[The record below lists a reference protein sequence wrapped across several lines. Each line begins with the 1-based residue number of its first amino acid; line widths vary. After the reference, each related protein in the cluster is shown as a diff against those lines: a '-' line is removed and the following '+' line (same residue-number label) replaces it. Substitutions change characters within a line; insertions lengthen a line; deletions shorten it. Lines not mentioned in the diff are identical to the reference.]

1 MIFLALAPIVHT
13 HAENYKIYGYV
24 YLPDREPASFTTISV
39 EGTSTGTTAREDGYY
54 ELKFSTTDSAKVK
67 FYILGCKPYIYNI
80 TPKTRKSIQK
90 MVYLE
95 DDAIVMKDVEVT
107 DFAKQSTSMNKI
119 DVSKMDV
126 MPSINGGIEGLIST
140 YAGVSN
146 RNELSSQY
154 SVRGGNYDENSV
166 YVNDIE
172 VYRPLLIRTGEQEGL
187 SFINPDMVEAVEF
200 SAGGYGATYGDKMSS
215 VLDIKYKKPKRFEA
229 SVAGSLLGAQGHIGH
244 STKSGKFTQLHGI
257 RYKSSDYMFNTLD
270 TKGTYDQ
277 KFLDY
282 QTYLTFNFAKKWE
295 IDFLGNFS
303 RNIYN
308 NIPESRT
315 TTYGTISDVRT
326 FRMYFDGQ
334 EKDIFQTEFGALTLR
349 YSPINSLNLKLIAS
363 AYESH
368 ESVNYDLIGEYWIG
382 ESMGNSI
389 GEIDESTA
397 LGVGAYQE
405 YTRNR
410 LRVRVIKAEHRG
422 DYTIN
427 KNTISWGVSLQKED
441 IKDNII
447 EFETRDSSGYVT
459 STYNLRSNNSMSS
472 WRTQFFVQ
480 DESRF
485 KTRIGTFGLLAGV
498 RGNYWTFNK
507 EFIISQRA
515 TVSYFPKKNENL
527 GFRFSTGVYYQSPFY
542 KEVRMIETDAATGNS
557 NVKLNDDIKSQRSL
571 HFVLGGDYYFRLKGR
586 PFKFTTEVYYKMA
599 DRVETYTINNL
610 KILYSGTNDAQAYTA
625 GVDFKLFGEF
635 VPGTD
640 SWIGLGLMR
649 SKEKKNEPGAKW
661 VARPNEQ
668 RYNFTM
674 FFQDYIPGLPKYKV
688 HLRFIWEDGL
698 PFWAPNVET
707 HSKSNTNI
715 GKAYRRVDIGASR
728 TFAEGD
734 YKWLD
739 KTKIF
744 KAVKNINLGLEVFNL
759 LDLSNVASYY
769 WVTDVNKRQHAVPNY
784 LTGRQFN
791 VRLKINF

>member
-1 MIFLALAPIVHT
+1 MIFLALAPLVHIQ
-13 HAENYKIYGYV
+13 AEDYRIYGYV
-24 YLPDREPASFTTISV
+24 YLPDREPASFTTITV
-39 EGTSTGTTAREDGYY
+39 EGTTTGTTAREDGYY
-54 ELKFSTTDSAKVK
+54 DLRFSATDSARVR
-67 FYILGCKPYIYNI
+67 FQILGCKPYIYNI

-95 DDAIVMKDVEVT
+95 DDAIMMKDVEVT

-119 DVSKMDV
+119 DVSKLDV
-126 MPSINGGIEGLIST
+126 MPSVNGGIEGLIST

-187 SFINPDMVEAVEF
+187 SFINPDMVEGVEF

-229 SVAGSLLGAQGHIGH
+229 SVAASLLGAQGHVGH
-244 STKSGKFTQLHGI
+244 STKNGKFTQLHGI
-257 RYKSSDYMFNTLD
+257 RYKSSDYMFNTMD
-270 TKGTYDQ
+270 TKGMYDQ

-315 TTYGTISDVRT
+315 TTYGTLTDVKT

-334 EKDIFQTEFGALTLR
+334 EKDIFQTEFGALTLK
-349 YSPINSLNLKLIAS
+349 YSPISSLNLKLIAS

-382 ESMGNSI
+382 ESMGNGF
-389 GEIDESTA
+389 GEIDESAA

-427 KNTISWGVSLQKED
+427 KNTISWGASLQKED
-441 IKDNII
+441 IDDNII

-459 STYNLRSNNSMSS
+459 STYNRRSKTSMNS

-485 KTRIGTFGLLAGV
+485 KTRIGTIGVLAGI
-498 RGNYWTFNK
+498 RGNYWPFNK
-507 EFIISQRA
+507 EFIVSPRA
-515 TVSYFPKKNENL
+515 TLSYFPKKNENL

-542 KEVRMIETDAATGNS
+542 KEVRLIDTDEATGNS
-557 NVKLNDDIKSQRSL
+557 NVRLNDKIKSQRSL

-599 DRVETYTINNL
+599 DRVETYSINNL
-610 KILYSGTNDAQAYTA
+610 KIVYSGTN
-625 GVDFKLFGEF
+625 
-635 VPGTD
+635 
-640 SWIGLGLMR
+640 
-649 SKEKKNEPGAKW
+649 
-661 VARPNEQ
+661 
-668 RYNFTM
+668 
-674 FFQDYIPGLPKYKV
+674 
-688 HLRFIWEDGL
+688 
-698 PFWAPNVET
+698 
-707 HSKSNTNI
+707 
-715 GKAYRRVDIGASR
+715 
-728 TFAEGD
+728 
-734 YKWLD
+734 
-739 KTKIF
+739 
-744 KAVKNINLGLEVFNL
+744 
-759 LDLSNVASYY
+759 
-769 WVTDVNKRQHAVPNY
+769 
-784 LTGRQFN
+784 
-791 VRLKINF
+791 